1 MKKDGLYIASME
13 DNLAVKVIAIIQ
25 RGSRKDFMTTFV
37 PGTRVVINVS
47 FRAGLLLIRKILCG
61 GKLK

>member
-1 MKKDGLYIASME
+1 ME
-13 DNLAVKVIAIIQ
+13 DILAMKVIAIIQ